1 MLQTSISSGVVTT
14 YSATLIKGLLYDSKQ
29 AALMNMPSGAVG
41 CFFTLL
47 VGFGIRKGSNRWA
60 WVLLC
65 AGAALIGSGLMSFLP
80 STSKAGVLAGIYLV
94 NATIPALFVFYSWA
108 LSNVAGATKRAFA
121 AAIVSASFSLGNI
134 IGPQTF
140 RAQDAASGYRFAKIF
155 AMGGQ
160 AMCIV
165 FTLILVS
172 YYWFMNRRRT
182 DRSQETEKAYK
193 SAEVW
198 HTVTD
203 AKNKHFIYSY

>member
-1 MLQTSISSGVVTT
+1 
-14 YSATLIKGLLYDSKQ
+14 
-29 AALMNMPSGAVG
+29 MNMPSGAVG
-41 CFFTLL
+41 CFFTLV
-47 VGFGIRKGSNRWA
+47 VGFGIRRGSNRWA
-60 WVLLC
+60 WVVLC
-65 AGAALIGSGLMSFLP
+65 AGSALIGGGLMSFLP
-80 STSKAGVLAGIYLV
+80 STNKAGVLAGIYLV

-108 LSNVAGATKRAFA
+108 LSNVAGPTKRAFA

-160 AMCIV
+160 AVCIV
-165 FTLILVS
+165 FTLILVC
-172 YYWFMNRRRT
+172 YYWFMNRRRV
-182 DRSQETEKAYK
+182 DRSEETEKAYK